1 MAILDEVFKN
11 GAGTGVLV
19 GLGAVILAPVIL
31 PVVGAVVKPAAKGAI
46 KLGVMLYER
55 GSETIAEVGEVI
67 EDLVAEAK
75 AEVATAQKEA
85 SPIIVPGTARDG

>member
-1 MAILDEVFKN
+1 MPIWDDILKN

-31 PVVGAVVKPAAKGAI
+31 PVVGSVVKPVAKGAI

-75 AEVATAQKEA
+75 AEVAAAQKE
-85 SPIIVPGTARDG
+85 SPSIIVPGNEGNG